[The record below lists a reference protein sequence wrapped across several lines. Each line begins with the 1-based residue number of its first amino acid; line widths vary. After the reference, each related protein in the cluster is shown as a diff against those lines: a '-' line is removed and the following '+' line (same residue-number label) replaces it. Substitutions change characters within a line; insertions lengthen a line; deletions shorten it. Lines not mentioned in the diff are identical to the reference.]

1 MTTSQSRATSLTV
14 SRQIVVPP
22 VVNRLFCHPL
32 DFRNHAWAQTAGRF
46 RRPASTAIF
55 ALLVSTCAWP
65 DDSSFSNTFGA
76 AILCLDDLEPGYFY
90 NAMRQRPYKIE
101 QGAYWFKTSEQLFGA
116 PLTEIFI
123 SDGSSRHAFVGAVS
137 SLSPAELAAVVSA
150 GAPAGGGFKRVSSTD
165 RYAPFVSPT
174 GSEIVY
180 QGNKGKI
187 FCRRDR
193 IVLPVN

>member
-1 MTTSQSRATSLTV
+1 MAARNLCGKAWPAILGLLISTGAWPQDSTLPTSL
-14 SRQIVVPP
+14 
-22 VVNRLFCHPL
+22 
-32 DFRNHAWAQTAGRF
+32 GM
-46 RRPASTAIF
+46 
-55 ALLVSTCAWP
+55 
-65 DDSSFSNTFGA
+65 
-76 AILCLDDLEPGYFY
+76 AILCLDDVEPGYFY
-90 NAMRQRPYKIE
+90 NAMRRRPYKTE
-101 QGAYWFKTSEQLFGA
+101 DGAYWFKTSAQLFGA
-116 PLTEIFI
+116 PVTEVFV
-123 SDGSSRHAFVGAVS
+123 SDGSSRHAFVGAIS

-150 GAPAGGGFKRVSSTD
+150 GAPAGGGFKRVSRTD

>member
-1 MTTSQSRATSLTV
+1 MTV
-14 SRQIVVPP
+14 SRHIVVPP

-32 DFRNHAWAQTAGRF
+32 DFGNHAWAQAACRF

-116 PLTEIFI
+116 PLTEFFI

-150 GAPAGGGFKRVSSTD
+150 GAPAGGGFKRVSRTD